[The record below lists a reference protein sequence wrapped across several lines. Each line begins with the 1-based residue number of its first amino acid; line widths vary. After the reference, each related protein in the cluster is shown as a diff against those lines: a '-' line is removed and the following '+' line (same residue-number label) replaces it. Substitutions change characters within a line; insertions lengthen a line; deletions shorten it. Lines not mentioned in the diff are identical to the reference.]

1 MKKKIITVIL
11 CIAALALFLSPYLIN
26 KYRRTHISSYSSEVN
41 KDEYVLSIE
50 LLNKEV
56 SATYDLKA
64 GTSIFIMADIYGG
77 DLTVRIEDSKGE
89 ELFSGSGGAIGQ
101 AIFTVPSDD
110 TYEIFVSGKEA
121 EADVSILFLSE

>member
-56 SATYDLKA
+56 SATYD
-64 GTSIFIMADIYGG
+64 
-77 DLTVRIEDSKGE
+77 
-89 ELFSGSGGAIGQ
+89 
-101 AIFTVPSDD
+101 
-110 TYEIFVSGKEA
+110 
-121 EADVSILFLSE
+121 